1 MVTFRYVSC
10 SECSYDSDAC
20 TCASADRCYCS
31 MGGDSHNELHAK
43 LSKCKSNSGQGDTR
57 RDSLPSCNS
66 EDKCY
71 CSMPESSAA
80 STCSSDSCASAEK
93 CYCAVVRK
101 STSSKNNKESK
112 CANNLSLD
120 YELFTTGDGARHVK
134 PVEALSVKKSVEAA
148 ALFTNIKLSQTTD
161 ITNLGGKKERNKK
174 KSDYKLDGKK
184 QKKEEKKEKEKNE
197 KEINASIKSSSSDVV
212 LRRSQQQKNALQIT
226 KSNGYY
232 QTIPPR
238 PISTSLEDSLG
249 YLP

>member
-1 MVTFRYVSC
+1 
-10 SECSYDSDAC
+10 
-20 TCASADRCYCS
+20 

-184 QKKEEKKEKEKNE
+184 QKKEEKKEKDKNE

>member
-1 MVTFRYVSC
+1 
-10 SECSYDSDAC
+10 
-20 TCASADRCYCS
+20 

-43 LSKCKSNSGQGDTR
+43 LTKCKSSSSKSGRDR

-80 STCSSDSCASAEK
+80 STCSSDSCASADK

-120 YELFTTGDGARHVK
+120 YELFTTADGPRHVK

-148 ALFTNIKLSQTTD
+148 ALFADIKLSQTTD
-161 ITNLGGKKERNKK
+161 ITNLGAKNERNKK
-174 KSDYKLDGKK
+174 KSERNDEKK
-184 QKKEEKKEKEKNE
+184 QRKEDRMDKIE
-197 KEINASIKSSSSDVV
+197 KEINSSIKSSSSEVV
-212 LRRSQQQKNALQIT
+212 LRRNEQKKNALQIT

>member
-1 MVTFRYVSC
+1 
-10 SECSYDSDAC
+10 
-20 TCASADRCYCS
+20 
-31 MGGDSHNELHAK
+31 MGGDSHTELHAK
-43 LSKCKSNSGQGDTR
+43 LTKCKSNGCGADTR

-80 STCSSDSCASAEK
+80 STCSSDSCVSADK

-120 YELFTTGDGARHVK
+120 YELFTTGNGRHVK

-148 ALFTNIKLSQTTD
+148 ALFADIKLSQTTD
-161 ITNLGGKKERNKK
+161 ITNLGGGGKKERKQKK
-174 KSDYKLDGKK
+174 EAKNDEKK
-184 QKKEEKKEKEKNE
+184 QKKVEKKKNE
-197 KEINASIKSSSSDVV
+197 KEINTSIKSSSSEVV
-212 LRRSQQQKNALQIT
+212 LRRNQHQKNALQIT